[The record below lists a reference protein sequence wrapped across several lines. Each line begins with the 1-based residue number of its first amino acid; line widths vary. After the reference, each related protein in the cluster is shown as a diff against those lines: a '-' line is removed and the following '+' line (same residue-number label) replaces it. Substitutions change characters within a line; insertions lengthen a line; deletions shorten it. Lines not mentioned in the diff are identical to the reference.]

1 MISLIRGA
9 LVTKTGDLIT
19 VMTESG
25 VGYELSVPLG
35 VLERLPRVG
44 DPVELYTALVVREDD
59 WSLFG
64 FDTSEERSVFQR
76 VLQANGVGP
85 RLALALLS
93 ALGPDRV
100 VKAVRD
106 GDIAVLQTVPGVGK
120 KKAERIVLELKDRMR
135 DLQTRT
141 DGDGAGPVPE
151 QATAALARLGYAA
164 TDAEAAVR
172 AVIASKGTVET
183 PELIREAL
191 QRLTHAR

>member
-1 MISLIRGA
+1 MKMS
-9 LVTKTGDLIT
+9 DLIT
-19 VMTESG
+19 VMTEAG

-35 VLERLPRVG
+35 VLERLPKVG
-44 DPVELYTALVVREDD
+44 EPVELFTALVVREDD

-64 FDTSEERSVFQR
+64 FDTRDERSVFQR

-93 ALGPDRV
+93 ALGPERV

-106 GDIAVLQTVPGVGK
+106 ADIAVLQTVPGVGK

-135 DLQTRT
+135 DLQRPTG
-141 DGDGAGPVPE
+141 GDHVGPVPE
-151 QATAALARLGYAA
+151 QAAAALARLGYA
-164 TDAEAAVR
+164 TNDADAAVR
-172 AVIASKGTVET
+172 AVIASKGAVET